1 MHAWLSTN
9 FDSSF
14 SANSIVT
21 SLLRMLS
28 CLSPRS
34 KKKHPRAVEPRRTA
48 WVHGLAKQVHTGDVI
63 LFSSR
68 HAASHLTKFF
78 TRSDFDHIGLVVRP
92 GASQTFLLEWGG
104 GLFVCPFEERLIEYH
119 ETDGRLIALRQL
131 QVGSQVGSQ
140 YRLRVEDKIEEF
152 ADHLLRSGLGQNET
166 VPLAEVV
173 RAAAGSWG
181 GNEDD
186 AEAEPDDL
194 EHLFCSKTIAVCYKS
209 AGLLARGRD
218 ASLFLPKHF
227 SESHDTF
234 LELQG
239 GAALGPETEITF
251 APHVFSLRRF
261 ASVALLATKT
271 LGARGPEDRAART
284 IQAAV
289 RRRRRARAEAEA
301 AALASTARARR
312 ALLRQASTFSVDNPR
327 PPLARPL
334 RPEVLKR
341 QKTTVANSLRR
352 AVSSSYS
359 AAPAAAAP
367 RLGGASSL
375 PDWRSLLLRPSH
387 STAQV
392 TATRSARSA

>member
-1 MHAWLSTN
+1 
-9 FDSSF
+9 
-14 SANSIVT
+14 
-21 SLLRMLS
+21 MLS
-28 CLSPRS
+28 CLGPRT
-34 KKKHPRAVEPRRTA
+34 KKPRATDPRRTA
-48 WVHGLAKQVHTGDVI
+48 WVHGLSKQVNTGDVV

-78 TRSDFDHIGLVVRP
+78 TRSDFDHIGLVIKP
-92 GASQTFLLEWGG
+92 GSSQTFLLEWGG
-104 GLFVCPFEERLIEYH
+104 GLFVCPLEDRLVEYY

-140 YRLRVEDKIEEF
+140 YRLHVEDKIEEF

-173 RAAAGSWG
+173 RAAAGSAWGG
-181 GNEDD
+181 GNEDSS
-186 AEAEPDDL
+186 AEAEADDL
-194 EHLFCSKTIAVCYKS
+194 EHLFCSKTIAVCYKN

-227 SESHDTF
+227 SAAHDTF

-271 LGARGPEDRAART
+271 LGAGGPEDRAART
-284 IQAAV
+284 IQTAV
-289 RRRRRARAEAEA
+289 RRWRRARAEAA
-301 AALASTARARR
+301 AATPASTARARR
-312 ALLRQASTFSVDNPR
+312 ALLRRVSTFSAHNPR

-334 RPEVLKR
+334 RPDPPKR
-341 QKTTVANSLRR
+341 QGTIADTLRR
-352 AVSSSYS
+352 AVSTSHY
-359 AAPAAAAP
+359 AAPAAAGAAAP
-367 RLGGASSL
+367 RPNKASSL
-375 PDWRSLLLRPSH
+375 PDWRSLVV
-387 STAQV
+387 AQV
-392 TATRSARSA
+392 TASRVARSA